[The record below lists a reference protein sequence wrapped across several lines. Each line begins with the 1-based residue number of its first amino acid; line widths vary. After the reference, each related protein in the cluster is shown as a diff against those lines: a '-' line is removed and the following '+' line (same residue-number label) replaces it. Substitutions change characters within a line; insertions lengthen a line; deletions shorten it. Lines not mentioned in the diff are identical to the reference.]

1 MMRKIC
7 LISALIL
14 FLTCH
19 AAGAEYRELTY
30 ECRFT
35 AVLRSNEVRRV
46 TDENYGRIWNGKGDV
61 MSVRLPAGEHAR
73 GIQLSFFRNAVPVVV
88 EALDASGAV
97 TGEAVYEDRFLNAY
111 IPLACDG
118 TYHIRASDPAA
129 DLRLNRVQVFAG
141 DEIHPDAQTWQ
152 EPEGAMDL
160 LQIVTHPDDDL
171 IWFGG
176 LLPTYAGERHM
187 KVLVAYAATRGA
199 LPAGRFNELL
209 DGLWTCGVRLY
220 PEFGPFADFHAQSVP
235 MVTSRWGA
243 GAAEAWCTGL
253 IRHYRPKVVVTQDL
267 RGESGHVQ
275 HKALAQAV
283 VDTVTEWA
291 GNADRDPESAA
302 AYGLY
307 TPQKLYIHRY
317 RQHEI
322 FMDWDRPL
330 SAFNGKTGAQVAREA
345 FHKHVSQRKTH
356 YRIYMSGPMDSR
368 YLGLYFSAVG
378 EDADKNDLF
387 EHVALTPEVQPKQ

>member
-129 DLRLNRVQVFAG
+129 DLRLNRVRVFAG

-187 KVLVAYAATRGA
+187 KVLV
-199 LPAGRFNELL
+199 
-209 DGLWTCGVRLY
+209 GLWICGVRFY

-253 IRHYRPKVVVTQDL
+253 IRRYRPKVVVTQDL

-330 SAFNGKTGAQVAREA
+330 
-345 FHKHVSQRKTH
+345 
-356 YRIYMSGPMDSR
+356 GPMDSR